1 MHLVAI
7 NFCLNLVNLV
17 PHFIDPSLH
26 DYVGLSCGIIRV
38 MQSPKILSNNR
49 CLVVILRCYDILP
62 RALHPQFFDPLELLA
77 QSFINEVI

>member
-7 NFCLNLVNLV
+7 DFCLDLVNFV

-38 MQSPKILSNNR
+38 MQSPKILSNHR
-49 CLVVILRCYDILP
+49 CLVVILRCYDIFP
-62 RALHPQFFDPLELLA
+62 RVLHSQFFDPLELLA
-77 QSFINEVI
+77 QSFVNEIV